1 MDRPLYD
8 ELKYYRG
15 NTIQDMQNKTSRTP
29 IPEVFLL
36 ISVFMLTSAIGQL
49 ILCGINSDYYQIMW
63 LGSSV
68 TLGGLGFAAF
78 LSVSDI
84 SFNPSVSNVPDY
96 ISKAYHSGLFW
107 YPCN

>member
-1 MDRPLYD
+1 MERPLYD

-49 ILCGINSDYYQIMW
+49 ILCGINSDYYQIVW

-96 ISKAYHSGLFW
+96 ISKAYHSGLF
-107 YPCN
+107 